1 MKLSMTVTGD
11 DSTKTV
17 KQLLKGKLH
26 LSERLVKKLKMS
38 GRILLNSVP
47 VHINAKASQG
57 DVLEVLLGSEEQN
70 DDIVPE
76 NMDLDIIY
84 EDDWLI
90 AINKPPH
97 MVVHPTFRHFT
108 GTVANGL
115 KHYLLCKGVKTLIR
129 PVSRLDKDTS
139 GIIVF
144 ALDPFIQ
151 HSLIRQM
158 SSNLYT
164 KEYIGIV
171 HGRFTEPCG
180 KIQLPIERVPG
191 SIMLRHTSPGGA
203 PSVTHYEVMEQFD
216 AYSLL
221 KFRLE
226 TGRTH
231 QIRVHCQAVGHP
243 LLGDTLYGLPG
254 FEDTHGDLISRQALH
269 SLRTV
274 FNHPV
279 SGLPVVLESSIP
291 DDISNVLEILRK

>member
-90 AINKPPH
+90 AINKPLH

-279 SGLPVVLESSIP
+279 SGLPVVLESNIP
-291 DDISNVLEILRK
+291 DDISNVLEILKK

>member
-279 SGLPVVLESSIP
+279 SGLPVVLESNIP

>member
-1 MKLSMTVTGD
+1 MTVTGD

-279 SGLPVVLESSIP
+279 SGLPVVLESNIP